1 MQRIWPKEPWGNWEI
16 GMHNANKS
24 QPSENEN
31 NKKKFIK
38 KIPGQIQFEFHEELK
53 TERYEGIY

>member
-1 MQRIWPKEPWGNWEI
+1 
-16 GMHNANKS
+16 MHNANKS
-24 QPSENEN
+24 QSSENEN